1 LEFEEYVE
9 LLEDTLCPLGN
20 VQTKAINYGVQII
33 LTGAGRKVT
42 LNVYNG
48 KKGIRLVW
56 GGGDSDLLVKA
67 REQVH
72 KITIQNGDPETDP
85 VQSERGKMQERGGN
99 QDSVRPVVPR
109 TRILLTDEPGFPGI
123 WMGSDESGKGD
134 YFGPLAVAAVCL
146 DRSRGEKLLAA
157 GARDCK
163 SLSDAKILALAE
175 EIKTEALAF
184 SVLVMKPLVYNMRY
198 SQIQEK
204 GGTLNDLLALGHI
217 AALKQTW
224 HKIPYCKWAVVDQ
237 FAANDK
243 IPEGVHEF
251 APDLKVM
258 QRPRA
263 EEDIAV
269 AAASILARA
278 AFLKAIQDLGETA
291 GIGKIPKGGGEAATN
306 AARRL
311 MQKQGNDL
319 LCHYVKLHFAN
330 SQKL

>member
-1 LEFEEYVE
+1 LEFEEYID

-20 VQTKAINYGVQII
+20 VQTKTINYGAQII
-33 LTGAGRKVT
+33 LTGTGRKVT

-56 GGGDSDLLVKA
+56 GGGDSELLEKA

-72 KITIQNGDPETDP
+72 KITIQNGDPETDS
-85 VQSERGKMQERGGN
+85 VQSGRREMQERGSN
-99 QDSVRPVVPR
+99 RDSIRPAVSQ
-109 TRILLTDEPGFPGI
+109 TRILLTDEPGFSGI

-157 GARDCK
+157 GVRDCK

-175 EIKTEALAF
+175 EIKTIALAF

-198 SQIQEK
+198 NQVQK
-204 GGTLNDLLALGHI
+204 QGGNLNVLLALGHI

-224 HKIPYCKWAVVDQ
+224 HKTPYCKWAIVDQ
-237 FAANDK
+237 FASNDK
-243 IPEGVHEF
+243 IPEGVHKF
-251 APDLKVM
+251 APDLKVI

-311 MQKQGNDL
+311 VQKQGKDL
-319 LCHYVKLHFAN
+319 LGHYVKMHFAN